1 MKTFSSLILGLI
13 FAPVV
18 LTGCGPG
25 GDRGGE
31 GDDPDGDLLT
41 SEFEA
46 LIGTDP
52 DNADSDGD
60 GFEDGEEY
68 VNYFSPTKD
77 DDFPYTNADY
87 PRGPLP
93 NSDDWNAL
101 RDAADADEDM
111 GRGWNVGNFSKSF
124 AGNDQYGDSL
134 LLKRF
139 YGEVIL
145 IDVSAEWCPP
155 CKAAALTFEE
165 EWQSFVGDGVMFFTT
180 LGDGI
185 NPGDGDAIADRW
197 AQWPTGEMDGD
208 SHPYGHPS
216 QYGGEEGP
224 AITAAIIED
233 GTNDETEQEISRP
246 WLNQTNSFPSFIL
259 IDRNHVITTVQ
270 AGAGGSVMED
280 VADMVG
286 EERPE
291 VDYPLPENV
300 DEIRDA
306 FPGAGSN

>member
-1 MKTFSSLILGLI
+1 MKTSARLFLGMILVPLLLP
-13 FAPVV
+13 A
-18 LTGCGPG
+18 CGPG
-25 GDRGGE
+25 GDRNGG
-31 GDDPDGDLLT
+31 GSDPDGDLLS

-46 LIGTDP
+46 TIGTDP

-77 DDFPYTNADY
+77 DDHPYTNADY

-93 NSDDWNAL
+93 SSDDWNAL
-101 RDAADADEDM
+101 RDAADEDM
-111 GRGWNVGNFSKSF
+111 GRGWNVGNFTKSF
-124 AGNDQYGDSL
+124 AGADQYGDNL

-139 YGEVIL
+139 YGDVIL

-155 CKAAALTFEE
+155 CRAAALTFEE
-165 EWQSFVGDGVMFFTT
+165 EWQSFVGEGVMFFTV
-180 LGDGI
+180 LGDGLDSADS
-185 NPGDGDAIADRW
+185 DGDRW
-197 AQWPTGEMDGD
+197 AQWPTGEWEGG

-224 AITAAIIED
+224 EITAAIMED
-233 GTNDETEQEISRP
+233 GTADDTEQEISRP
-246 WLNQTNSFPSFIL
+246 WLNQTNAYPSFIL

-270 AGAGGSVMED
+270 GGTSEDTMEV
-280 VADMVG
+280 VAEMAAED
-286 EERPE
+286 RPE